1 MSESMRERPPC
12 SIKDGCGKSRV
23 CSEGVLTKTQNR
35 LISSATANYAP
46 FCETSC
52 RSSKPARSSSELRD
66 AMPSVNSP
74 GFAKRPVSNG
84 LPVSVMKGT
93 CKTPFSG
100 SSNLKGL
107 KGWNVVAGPARGVYN
122 SVSDAFPQESAQSYR
137 DFRPASVTKSTHRVS
152 TAERALLV
160 GVGWKR
166 APRFPGMP
174 AGEQGRENLS
184 ELVELARSAGAD
196 VAGTVFQLREAAD
209 PATLVGRGKLDEIRA
224 EATAHKAPL
233 IIFDSNLSPIQQ
245 RNIETA
251 TDRRVIDRTQLILDI
266 FARHARSRE
275 GQLQVELAQ
284 LNYLLPRLTGK
295 GTAMS
300 RLGGKSGGGGAG
312 GAGGGAG
319 RIGVRGPGEK
329 KLETDRRRIRDRVR
343 KIEISIDEVRKQRA
357 LRREARNAVPL
368 GTIALVGYTNAGKST
383 LFNALSRAEV
393 LVSSRMF
400 ATLDPTIR
408 ALRFPSNRRVLVS
421 DTVGFIRDL
430 PKGLLT
436 AFRATLE
443 EVQEASLILHVSDV
457 SNPHH
462 EELDG
467 EVEKILRELGVDGR
481 PRLPVLNKMDRL
493 TPEERKAVTNG
504 AGKCADTGNAPVLVS
519 ALTGDGIEELL
530 RRMDAEMPTDPLV
543 TLSIRMPLAEGRTL
557 AMIHALGRVLHS
569 EIDDSHMRLD
579 AEVPASIAKRLR
591 LKDYSVEETFPRAVS

>member
-1 MSESMRERPPC
+1 
-12 SIKDGCGKSRV
+12 
-23 CSEGVLTKTQNR
+23 
-35 LISSATANYAP
+35 
-46 FCETSC
+46 
-52 RSSKPARSSSELRD
+52 
-66 AMPSVNSP
+66 
-74 GFAKRPVSNG
+74 
-84 LPVSVMKGT
+84 
-93 CKTPFSG
+93 
-100 SSNLKGL
+100 
-107 KGWNVVAGPARGVYN
+107 
-122 SVSDAFPQESAQSYR
+122 
-137 DFRPASVTKSTHRVS
+137 
-152 TAERALLV
+152 
-160 GVGWKR
+160 
-166 APRFPGMP
+166 MP
-174 AGEQGRENLS
+174 AGEQGRESLA
-184 ELVELARSAGAD
+184 ELVELARSAGAEI
-196 VAGTVFQLREAAD
+196 AGTVFQMRDAAD

-224 EATAHKAPL
+224 EATAHRAPL
-233 IIFDSNLSPIQQ
+233 IIFDSNLSPVQQ
-245 RNIETA
+245 RNIEET
-251 TDRRVIDRTQLILDI
+251 TERRVIDRTQLILDI

-312 GAGGGAG
+312 GTGGGAG

-329 KLETDRRRIRDRVR
+329 KLETDRRRIRERVR

-408 ALRFPSNRRVLVS
+408 ALRLPSNRRVLVS

-443 EVQEASLILHVSDV
+443 EVQEAALILHVSDV

-462 EELDG
+462 DELDE
-467 EVEKILRELGVDGR
+467 EVDKILRELGVDGS
-481 PRLPVLNKMDRL
+481 PRLRVLNKMDRL
-493 TPEERKAVTNG
+493 SAEERKTVTNG
-504 AGKCADTGNAPVLVS
+504 AGRCAGPGSTPVLMS
-519 ALTGDGIEELL
+519 ALTGEGIEELL
-530 RRMDAEMPTDPLV
+530 RRIDAEMPTDPVV
-543 TLSIRMPLAEGRTL
+543 TLSIRLPLAEGRTL

-579 AEVPASIAKRLR
+579 AELPASIATRLR
-591 LKDYSVEETFPRAVS
+591 LKEYAVEETFPRAVS